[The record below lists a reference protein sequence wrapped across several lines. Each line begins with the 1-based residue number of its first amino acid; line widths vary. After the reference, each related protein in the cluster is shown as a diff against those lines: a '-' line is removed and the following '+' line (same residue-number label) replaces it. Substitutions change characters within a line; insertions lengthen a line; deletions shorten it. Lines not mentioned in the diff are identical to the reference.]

1 VSRACLGKI
10 IIIVL
15 FKTLS
20 AKEVKFAA
28 FVLSF
33 CCDFN
38 KTPSLLYHNRSGRRW
53 VRGALGWLPLS
64 DGGQRVLQQ
73 VRATNAIRK
82 TAPETE
88 KSALLRQNRTQRN
101 KPIRGAETVSFR
113 ARAHLKPT
121 FRLRFDDRFVYVSFT
136 FTFTFTFTFRFI
148 AWF

>member
-1 VSRACLGKI
+1 MSRACLGKI

-38 KTPSLLYHNRSGRRW
+38 KTPSLLLYHNRSGRRW

-121 FRLRFDDRFVYVSFT
+121 FRLRFDDRFVYVSF
-136 FTFTFTFTFRFI
+136 RFV